1 MSNPNNKHVKSLNQ
15 QQLFIS
21 SKQTKTDVTGCRC
34 DATTVPKRCQYEQS
48 LEIVPG
54 ECCPRCVCKHTCPE
68 LNYDICT
75 RGFKPQREVASP
87 NNGHPCCDTIICVS
101 ASSHDDLT
109 INIKGSSHTD
119 FYIDG
124 DDDEQITS
132 DEVDDDF
139 DDLAYSGPGSS
150 LANGGGGENDGHL
163 INITSIQYDS
173 NQVID
178 DRLGWK
184 ARTAGIGGADSS
196 HVVQL
201 PKFKPNQNDANVYED
216 QIRIEVKSE
225 QGGDDYYLED
235 KEFGKILVNF
245 FVCF

>member
-1 MSNPNNKHVKSLNQ
+1 MKEPSETTENVPNKQAKSSNHQQIFIPALSSSQKH
-15 QQLFIS
+15 
-21 SKQTKTDVTGCRC
+21 QTKTDVTGCRC
-34 DATTVPKRCQYEQS
+34 DATTVPKRCQYEQT

-54 ECCPRCVCKHTCPE
+54 ECCPRCVCKHACPE

-124 DDDEQITS
+124 DDDGQITS
-132 DEVDDDF
+132 DEDLVDDDF
-139 DDLAYSGPGSS
+139 DDLAYSSPGSS
-150 LANGGGGENDGHL
+150 VANGGNDGHL

-184 ARTAGIGGADSS
+184 ARSGQ
-196 HVVQL
+196 VMQL
-201 PKFKPNQNDANVYED
+201 PKFRPNQNDANVYED

-225 QGGDDYYLED
+225 HAGDDYYLED
-235 KEFGKILVNF
+235 KEFGKIRN
-245 FVCF
+245 